1 MEKIQGFDFFRLHF
15 DENGNL
21 PQQGELHELKQHAAQ
36 ATDAIYIAHGF
47 RNDEADATGLYA
59 RFLQTF
65 RQHVDGDLK
74 ESLGSRRFVVAGVYW
89 PSKKF
94 PEQVE
99 MGASTDGLREDL
111 CDKERTRAQLLDLR
125 DTVAGPEQ
133 KDDLNRAIVLLDS
146 LKANAAAQDEF
157 VRCVLKLLHDSELD
171 AMEGITKVI
180 CKKGSDLLSALKT
193 PIRNPV
199 RRPTV
204 DEGGVAEFG
213 AAIMP
218 PGTTQGPGDIAGGI
232 FGRIGTFLNLTT
244 WYVMKNRSSVVGA
257 NGVADAVREVKGS
270 APVIR
275 VHLAGHSLGGRMM
288 ASCCKSLGQD
298 PKVQPDSLTLLQAA
312 FSHYGFSANNGL
324 GQAGFF
330 RSVIEDKVV
339 KGPFLA
345 TFSAQDQVVGGVYAI
360 ASRLAGQNTAAVGDA
375 NDEFGGIGRNGAQ
388 KTAEAPLPAGKLHV
402 AGTPYTFSEGQ
413 ITCLDGSGGL
423 IVNHGDVTNTNIA
436 YAFAS
441 AVAATGESL
450 NGSGFELAA
459 AHYEPAG
466 DGQDSD
472 AGRRAP
478 KHREP

>member
-21 PQQGELHELKQHAAQ
+21 RQQGELHELKQRAAQ

-65 RQHVDGDLK
+65 RHHVDGDFK

-99 MGASTDGLREDL
+99 MGVSTEGLREDL
-111 CDKERTRAQLLDLR
+111 RDKERARAHLLDLR

-157 VRCVLKLLHDSELD
+157 VRCVLKLLHDSQLD

-199 RRPTV
+199 RSPTL

-213 AAIMP
+213 AAIVP
-218 PGTTQGPGDIAGGI
+218 PQAATTQGPGDIAGGI

-270 APVIR
+270 APAIR

-288 ASCCKSLGQD
+288 ASCCESLGQD

-330 RSVIEDKVV
+330 RSVIDNKVV

-360 ASRLAGQNTAAVGDA
+360 ASRLGQNTAAVGDA
-375 NDEFGGIGRNGAQ
+375 NDEFGGIGRNGLKRPQ
-388 KTAEAPLPAGKLHV
+388 KRRFPRASYTSPVLLIHSAKGKSLVLTA
-402 AGTPYTFSEGQ
+402 
-413 ITCLDGSGGL
+413 
-423 IVNHGDVTNTNIA
+423 
-436 YAFAS
+436 
-441 AVAATGESL
+441 
-450 NGSGFELAA
+450 
-459 AHYEPAG
+459 
-466 DGQDSD
+466 
-472 AGRRAP
+472 
-478 KHREP
+478 RED